1 MSDED
6 DSDDDLFAEFEND
19 DGTEL
24 NVSANLLADVGQ
36 EQKEVHAG
44 EADEGKVFWVAPAV
58 CVAKVALE
66 RRPAPPPLSTPHR
79 PSPCARRSP
88 SHFARPSLWCG
99 RRHGLRNSDKVTA
112 KESHWYLDN
121 KFANEPD
128 KNKTPPAKPGP
139 PAPAAM
145 TPLGVNSG
153 NAFPFMGG
161 AATPQPDATPPF
173 ASIFGGG
180 GGGFQF

>member
-36 EQKEVHAG
+36 EQKTVHAG

-58 CVAKVALE
+58 
-66 RRPAPPPLSTPHR
+66 
-79 PSPCARRSP
+79 
-88 SHFARPSLWCG
+88 
-99 RRHGLRNSDKVTA
+99 HGLRNSDKVTA

-128 KNKTPPAKPGP
+128 SLRVDFRRRRRRLSILARPTRGGMRHA
-139 PAPAAM
+139 
-145 TPLGVNSG
+145 SG
-153 NAFPFMGG
+153 RGSRHG
-161 AATPQPDATPPF
+161 ACIA
-173 ASIFGGG
+173 
-180 GGGFQF
+180 